1 MKILHLVYMFLRIK
15 MVFNLDIL
23 ITSSS
28 IGQEAAFDVE
38 QNSDKFKVKISVY
51 DDWFYVNTVN
61 IFTF

>member
-1 MKILHLVYMFLRIK
+1 MFLCIK
-15 MVFNLDIL
+15 MVFNLDKL